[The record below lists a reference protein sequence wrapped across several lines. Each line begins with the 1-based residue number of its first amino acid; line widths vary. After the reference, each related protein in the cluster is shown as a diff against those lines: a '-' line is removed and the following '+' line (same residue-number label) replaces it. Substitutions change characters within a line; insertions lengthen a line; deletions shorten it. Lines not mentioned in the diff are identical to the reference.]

1 MENFETRGF
10 DKTETRNN
18 DSFRES
24 VVRRGRA
31 IIFVDTRANFAHEGR
46 YRNENRGKRGEYRC
60 ACARARAFMVD
71 RTDLIL
77 CESRFKVAKNW
88 RFSFSLIGV

>member
-24 VVRRGRA
+24 VVHRGRA

-46 YRNENRGKRGEYRC
+46 YRNENRGDEYRC
-60 ACARARAFMVD
+60 VHVRARA
-71 RTDLIL
+71 LSWSI
-77 CESRFKVAKNW
+77 EP
-88 RFSFSLIGV
+88 I

>member
-46 YRNENRGKRGEYRC
+46 YRKQGEERSRVQMC
-60 ACARARAFMVD
+60 ACARA
-71 RTDLIL
+71 LSWSI
-77 CESRFKVAKNW
+77 EP
-88 RFSFSLIGV
+88 I